1 MLYILFY
8 LSELNTK
15 SLENVT
21 YWKSEFYKH
30 APDEA
35 PIIIARNKVDI
46 QQGGDSKWNG
56 DDDIQVCLNLLNK

>member
-1 MLYILFY
+1 MPLHFIN
-8 LSELNTK
+8 LSNKK
-15 SLENVT
+15 SLENIT

-56 DDDIQVCLNLLNK
+56 DDDIQVCPFLTKTQ